1 MKIYSVKYKESR
13 KYKDIKEGFVC
24 ANNRDSPKS
33 ITKSKYA
40 TTLKHAKN
48 ISKFHSVSITK

>member
-24 ANNRDSPKS
+24 ANNRDSAKL
-33 ITKSKYA
+33 IAKSKYGN
-40 TTLKHAKN
+40 N
-48 ISKFHSVSITK
+48 IIIKEIKKD